1 MSRRAK
7 RAATRSANLWRSNGL
22 SEFRNGRGP
31 SLTVPE
37 GDDVIGYKDGRTQ
50 WHAMPSALEQM
61 QLRALFGT
69 QSKPV
74 L

>member
-1 MSRRAK
+1 MAE
-7 RAATRSANLWRSNGL
+7 A
-22 SEFRNGRGP
+22 
-31 SLTVPE
+31 LTVPE